1 MPLRKIEIIV
11 PDEKESS
18 CKDLLDDETVVHYWR
33 DHSEQSGHILKVL
46 VDAVDT
52 EKFLDEAEKKF
63 NNSEGFR
70 LVMVTVDATLP
81 RIEKEEEE
89 NEEDESDG
97 NNDARGKVEEEEEEG
112 KIKNI
117 RVSREELYTEISDAV
132 DLNRVYMSLVMLST
146 VVAALGILRD
156 NTAVVIGAM
165 VIAPLLGANVGLS
178 LSTTL
183 ADWELGFNS
192 IKTNVAGI
200 SVAAAI
206 SILLGM
212 LMPVDAEL
220 YHIAS
225 RTEVHLSDIAL
236 ALASGAAGVLAYTMG
251 MSTAVIGVMV
261 AVALLPPLVVAGLLI
276 GDMQW
281 ELAYYSLLLLFT
293 NIICV
298 NLAGIATFILQG
310 VRPRTWYK
318 SQKAKKYNRI
328 ALAIWIS
335 LVIMLAAAIYFA

>member
-1 MPLRKIEIIV
+1 MPLRKIEIVI
-11 PDEKESS
+11 PDDKESS
-18 CKDLLDDETVVHYWR
+18 CKDLLEDESVIHYWQ

-46 VDAVDT
+46 VDAVNT
-52 EKFLDEAEKKF
+52 ENFLDKAEKEF
-63 NNSEGFR
+63 NNSDGFR

-89 NEEDESDG
+89 EEDTAADTDGEEEDE
-97 NNDARGKVEEEEEEG
+97 E
-112 KIKNI
+112 IKNI
-117 RVSREELYTEISDAV
+117 RVSREELYTDISDAV
-132 DLNRVYMSLVMLST
+132 NLNRVYMSLVILST
-146 VVAALGILRD
+146 IVAALGVLRD

-165 VIAPLLGANVGLS
+165 VIAPLLGPNVGLA

-183 ADWELGFNS
+183 ADWELGLNS
-192 IKTNVAGI
+192 IKTNAAGLF
-200 SVAAAI
+200 VAAAI
-206 SILLGM
+206 SVVLGM
-212 LMPVDAEL
+212 IMTVDAEL

-225 RTEVHLSDIAL
+225 RTELHMSDIAL

-261 AVALLPPLVVAGLLI
+261 AVALLPPLVVAGLLL

-281 ELAYYSLLLLFT
+281 ELAYYAIVLLFT

-328 ALAIWIS
+328 ALAIWLT
-335 LVIMLAAAIYFA
+335 LVVLLAFVIYFA

>member
-1 MPLRKIEIIV
+1 MPLRKIEIVV
-11 PDEKESS
+11 PDEEESS
-18 CKDLLDDETVVHYWR
+18 CKELLDDETVIHYWR
-33 DHSEQSGHILKVL
+33 DHSEHSGYILNVL
-46 VDAVDT
+46 VEAVDT
-52 EKFLDEAEKKF
+52 EKFLDKAEKKF
-63 NNSEGFR
+63 NTSEGFR

-81 RIEKEEEE
+81 RIEKEDEE
-89 NEEDESDG
+89 NEDDESDG
-97 NNDARGKVEEEEEEG
+97 DNDANGKVEEEEKG

-132 DLNRVYMSLVMLST
+132 DLNRVYLSLVMLST

-183 ADWELGFNS
+183 ADWELGFDS

-200 SVAAAI
+200 SVAIAI

-328 ALAIWIS
+328 ALSIWIS
-335 LVIMLAAAIYFA
+335 LVVKLAAAIYFA

>member
-11 PDEKESS
+11 PDENESS
-18 CKDLLDDETVVHYWR
+18 CKDLLDDDSVIHYWS
-33 DHSEQSGHILKVL
+33 DHSDQSGHILKVL

-52 EKFLDEAEKKF
+52 ENFLDKAEKKF

-70 LVMVTVDATLP
+70 LVMITVDATLP

-89 NEEDESDG
+89 EDESS
-97 NNDARGKVEEEEEEG
+97 DANGSDEEEEE
-112 KIKNI
+112 IKNI

-146 VVAALGILRD
+146 IVAALGILRD

-165 VIAPLLGANVGLS
+165 VIAPLLGANVGLA

-183 ADWELGFNS
+183 ADWELGFDS
-192 IKTNVAGI
+192 IKTNAAGI

-206 SILLGM
+206 SVMLGIF
-212 LMPVDAEL
+212 MPVDSEL

-261 AVALLPPLVVAGLLI
+261 AVALLPPLVVAGLLL

-281 ELAYYSLLLLFT
+281 ELAYYSILLLFT

-318 SQKAKKYNRI
+318 SQKAKKYNRN
-328 ALAIWIS
+328 ALIIWFS
-335 LVIMLAAAIYFA
+335 LVLLLAVVIYFA

>member
-1 MPLRKIEIIV
+1 MPLRKIEIVV

-18 CKDLLDDETVVHYWR
+18 CKELLEDDSVIHYWR
-33 DHSEQSGHILKVL
+33 DHSDQSGHILKVL

-52 EKFLDEAEKKF
+52 ENFLDKAEKKF

-70 LVMVTVDATLP
+70 LVMTTVDATLP
-81 RIEKEEEE
+81 RIEKEEDEE
-89 NEEDESDG
+89 EGESSDSNG
-97 NNDARGKVEEEEEEG
+97 SEEEEDDN
-112 KIKNI
+112 IKNI

-165 VIAPLLGANVGLS
+165 VIAPLLGANVGLA

-192 IKTNVAGI
+192 IKTNAAGI
-200 SVAAAI
+200 TVAAVI
-206 SILLGM
+206 SILLGI
-212 LMPVDAEL
+212 LMPVDSEL

-261 AVALLPPLVVAGLLI
+261 AVALLPPLVVAGLLL

-281 ELAYYSLLLLFT
+281 ELAYYSIILLFT

-328 ALAIWIS
+328 ALSIWFS
-335 LVIMLAAAIYFA
+335 LVLLLAVVIYFA

>member
-1 MPLRKIEIIV
+1 MPLRKIEIVI
-11 PDEKESS
+11 PDDKESS
-18 CKDLLDDETVVHYWR
+18 CKDLLEDESVIHYWQ

-46 VDAVDT
+46 VDAVNT
-52 EKFLDEAEKKF
+52 ENFLDKAEKEF
-63 NNSEGFR
+63 NNSDGFR

-89 NEEDESDG
+89 EEDTAADTDG
-97 NNDARGKVEEEEEEG
+97 EEEEEE
-112 KIKNI
+112 IKNI
-117 RVSREELYTEISDAV
+117 RVSREELYTDISDAV
-132 DLNRVYMSLVMLST
+132 NLNRVYMSLVILST
-146 VVAALGILRD
+146 IVAALGVLRD

-165 VIAPLLGANVGLS
+165 VIAPLLGPNVGLA

-183 ADWELGFNS
+183 ADWELGLNS
-192 IKTNVAGI
+192 IKTNAAGI
-200 SVAAAI
+200 TVAAVI
-206 SILLGM
+206 SILLGI
-212 LMPVDAEL
+212 LMPVDSEL

-261 AVALLPPLVVAGLLI
+261 AVALLPPLVVAGLLL

-281 ELAYYSLLLLFT
+281 ELAYYAVVLLLT

-328 ALAIWIS
+328 ALAIWLS
-335 LVIMLAAAIYFA
+335 LVVLLAFVIYFA